1 MSFAIISDT
10 SCNVPMRILEPE
22 DITLVPF
29 SYYQKDDDSNVMQ
42 CIDIDSF
49 NGKEFYDRIRQGILY
64 NTSQVSPGAYFDTIS
79 EYAKKGQDVLYI
91 SMSSGISGSYNSS
104 LVAKKMLEEE
114 FPERKF
120 FMLDTKAAS
129 LGEGIVLLE
138 AIELRKQG
146 LTIEECYEK
155 LSKMSECVYQ
165 VFTVDS
171 LRHLQRTGRLSNAA
185 MIIGNLLNI
194 KPILMGNELG
204 QIINV
209 EKVRGNKKAIK
220 EMADRYDKLVK
231 DPGSQIV
238 GIAHSDNEEDT
249 AYLIELLNK
258 SNPPKEILTVCYE
271 PVTGSHVGPG
281 TVALFFLG
289 DENVRS
295 YQKAQTSIIDTVRN
309 IVDDLT

>member
-1 MSFAIISDT
+1 MSFAIVSDT
-10 SCNVPMRILEPE
+10 SCNVPMRLLSTE
-22 DITLVPF
+22 DISLVPF
-29 SYYQKDDDSNVMQ
+29 SYYPKDNEKELMQ

-49 NGKEFYDRIRQGILY
+49 DGTQFYEQIRKGSLY
-64 NTSQVSPGAYFDTIS
+64 NTSQVSPGAYYDS
-79 EYAKKGQDVLYI
+79 MAEYARKGQDVLYV

-104 LVAKKMLEEE
+104 LVAKKMLEDD
-114 FPERKF
+114 FPDRKF

-129 LGEGIVLLE
+129 LGEGIVLLR

-146 LTIEECYEK
+146 LDIEKCYQE
-155 LSKMSECVYQ
+155 LEYMSKCVYQ

-194 KPILMGNELG
+194 KPILMGNENG

-209 EKVRGNKKAIK
+209 SKVRGTKKAIK
-220 EMADRYDKLVK
+220 EMADRYDRLVK
-231 DPGSQIV
+231 NPGDQIV
-238 GIAHSDNEEDT
+238 GIAHADNTEDT
-249 AYLIELLNK
+249 DYLIELLNQN
-258 SNPPKEILTVCYE
+258 NPPKEILTVCYE

-289 DENVRS
+289 DEDVRS
-295 YQKAQTSIIDTVRN
+295 NQ
-309 IVDDLT
+309 

>member
-1 MSFAIISDT
+1 MSFAIVSDT
-10 SCNVPMRILEPE
+10 SCNVPMKYLSPE

-29 SYYQKDDDSNVMQ
+29 SYYPKDNDKDMMQ
-42 CIDIDSF
+42 CIDIDDF
-49 NGKEFYDRIRQGILY
+49 NGKDFYEGIRKGSLY
-64 NTSQVSPGAYFDTIS
+64 NTSQVSPGAYYDCMS

-104 LVAKKMLEEE
+104 LVAQKMLEDE

-120 FMLDTKAAS
+120 YMLDTKAAS
-129 LGEGIVLLE
+129 LGEGIVLLR
-138 AIELRKQG
+138 AIELRRQG
-146 LTIEECYEK
+146 LGIEECYKE
-155 LSKMSECVYQ
+155 LEYMSKCVYQ

-194 KPILMGNELG
+194 KPILMGNENG

-209 EKVRGNKKAIK
+209 AKVRGTKKAIK
-220 EMADRYDKLVK
+220 EMADRYDSLVK
-231 DPGSQIV
+231 EPGKQIV
-238 GIAHSDNEEDT
+238 GIAHADNMEDT
-249 AYLIELLNK
+249 DYLIDLLNQN
-258 SNPPKEILTVCYE
+258 NPPKEILTVCYE

-289 DENVRS
+289 DEDVRS
-295 YQKAQTSIIDTVRN
+295 NQ
-309 IVDDLT
+309 

>member
-1 MSFAIISDT
+1 MSFAIVSDT
-10 SCNVPMRILEPE
+10 SCNVPMKYLSPE
-22 DITLVPF
+22 DISLVPF
-29 SYYQKDDDSNVMQ
+29 SYYPKDNEQNMMQ
-42 CIDIDSF
+42 CIDIDTF
-49 NGKEFYDRIRQGILY
+49 NGTEFYDGIRKGSLY
-64 NTSQVSPGAYFDTIS
+64 NTSQVSPGAYYDCMS

-104 LVAKKMLEEE
+104 LVAKKMLEED
-114 FPERKF
+114 FPDRKF

-129 LGEGIVLLE
+129 LGEGIVLLR

-146 LTIEECYEK
+146 LSIEECYKE
-155 LSKMSECVYQ
+155 LEYMSKCVYQ

-194 KPILMGNELG
+194 KPILMGNENG

-209 EKVRGNKKAIK
+209 EKVRGTKKAIK
-220 EMADRYDKLVK
+220 EMADRYDRLVK
-231 DPGSQIV
+231 EPGKQIV
-238 GIAHSDNEEDT
+238 GIAHADNMEDT
-249 AYLIELLNK
+249 NYLIDLLNQN
-258 SNPPKEILTVCYE
+258 NPPKEILTVCYE

-289 DENVRS
+289 DEDVRS
-295 YQKAQTSIIDTVRN
+295 NQ
-309 IVDDLT
+309 